1 MKGLIK
7 KFDYKT
13 KTITIAVD
21 DVRIKDD
28 IEYVF
33 EHIDEM
39 NAIDN
44 KFLVYL
50 DKITFKN
57 GKVEFKN
64 IRFDEFKIDD
74 IIVNSIIGN
83 GDNGVV
89 YQGYD
94 TFFERNVAI
103 KVWLPNFKNGKKK
116 SNKTRFKEEVKKMAN
131 INQQS
136 VTTIHKRDKIFSFD
150 LVIMEL
156 INGIT
161 LKKWLSYKPN
171 FYDRCIVIR
180 ALFLEIEKLHQ
191 DGIHHGDLHLEN
203 IMVDSVRGMLNKN
216 KKSNLIYIIDFGTSI
231 FSGKNNS
238 NERECKLMID
248 TFNEIIHEIKEYNIL
263 DLDKN
268 SSSSEMIIK
277 IYRGI
282 INLLSLLK
290 LESMSH
296 QAIVDIS
303 MLTTVLPVYN
313 LKSLSNLIENKLK
326 SDENY
331 SIEDFKVYL
340 ANYLFYMSD
349 IFDIDINE
357 IKNITIGEAYDKYK
371 NVFNNKLKEKGYKE
385 ILEILNQVNDFET
398 VLNLNI

>member
-1 MKGLIK
+1 
-7 KFDYKT
+7 
-13 KTITIAVD
+13 
-21 DVRIKDD
+21 
-28 IEYVF
+28 
-33 EHIDEM
+33 
-39 NAIDN
+39 
-44 KFLVYL
+44 
-50 DKITFKN
+50 
-57 GKVEFKN
+57 
-64 IRFDEFKIDD
+64 
-74 IIVNSIIGN
+74 
-83 GDNGVV
+83 
-89 YQGYD
+89 
-94 TFFERNVAI
+94 
-103 KVWLPNFKNGKKK
+103 
-116 SNKTRFKEEVKKMAN
+116 
-131 INQQS
+131 
-136 VTTIHKRDKIFSFD
+136 
-150 LVIMEL
+150 
-156 INGIT
+156 
-161 LKKWLSYKPN
+161 
-171 FYDRCIVIR
+171 
-180 ALFLEIEKLHQ
+180 
-191 DGIHHGDLHLEN
+191 
-203 IMVDSVRGMLNKN
+203 
-216 KKSNLIYIIDFGTSI
+216 
-231 FSGKNNS
+231 
-238 NERECKLMID
+238 MID

-268 SSSSEMIIK
+268 SLSSEMIIK